1 MSLQEDDFTSN
12 IDEQLLSSVDPHGVK
27 LKLEEIAHAAALS
40 SQNSQQHSPEASAA
54 QFDAGALQT
63 QHQHQHQ
70 NQDQDQIQN
79 QNQNLNHNQNQDQ
92 EQEHDQKASRRNR
105 ISSKEKNVVNAAN
118 QDDFRQFQLQQ
129 QLQLQQQQHHQ
140 QQQQQHQQIEQDFN
154 RQQQQQL
161 QHHAQQQAVAAV
173 GLNNYTH
180 SQQHQQQQQQFQHHQ
195 QQQLQHH
202 HQHQHQH
209 QHHQIP
215 ELQGP
220 TAEELSEYNIQIP
233 EPIIDAKLKIFPV
246 TENTITAE
254 GNLITRPYPEQ
265 IFNDR
270 DGLNE
275 FIAEFARDNGFGIV
289 IAHSNKKAI
298 YYTCELGGRYR
309 HKKSKKIDV
318 SKQIDV
324 GDGYM
329 LDPDTKTKKLKCPFS
344 MTASFKKSTGMW
356 TLRTTCNEHNHPQLD
371 PLLNHPMLRKRSD
384 ELNLVILELYK
395 LGTKP
400 SHIESK
406 IRSQY
411 PDVMIKREDI
421 YNEIRGYKRKLKKQ
435 TSRFGFNN
443 PSRIANA
450 QYRKKAAQ
458 QAAAAA
464 AAASA
469 AANAVVVGGEV
480 GAHGTG
486 SSAPDNNPGVVDLP
500 SSSNNDASDQV
511 SGLSLGVSGVQGTNE
526 VDPVAAVTAAANANA
541 FLQGD
546 GQELQYDPYQQ
557 HQQHQQFQPQQL
569 HQQSQQQ
576 QQQQQQQEQQ
586 EHQEHQE
593 HQELSQSTNQ
603 QQQQQQ
609 EEFQRQFVAATQ
621 LDEQQYQQYQQH
633 LQEHGLQ
640 DNDNAATAAAIAAAR
655 HHYADSADLSM
666 DNIDSRL
673 VGE

>member
-233 EPIIDAKLKIFPV
+233 EPIIDAKSKIFPV

-371 PLLNHPMLRKRSD
+371 PLSNHPMLRKRSD

-511 SGLSLGVSGVQGTNE
+511 SGLSSGVSGVQGTNE

-557 HQQHQQFQPQQL
+557 HQQHQQFQPQQS